1 MSISIRLAA
10 VEDIPAL
17 QELITASVRVLS
29 APYYDFGQIESALIH
44 VFSVDSRLIQDETY
58 FVAESE
64 GQIVGCGGW
73 SKRLS
78 LFRGDQAKS
87 DQVDDLLQ
95 PVKDAARLR
104 AFYVH
109 PEWSRRGIGRQI
121 VTTCEIGAKEAV
133 LAKQDATRSCLSLSK
148 HMEKPR
154 ALRQAQGER
163 NNVLRANGNNVNKTK
178 GEPHSASRRARGKGG
193 RNGRAGARGKGA
205 ALAVPG
211 WAGGMAHG

>member
-17 QELITASVRVLS
+17 QELISVSVRVLS
-29 APYYDFGQIESALIH
+29 APYYDCRQIESALIH
-44 VFSVDSRLIQDETY
+44 VFSADRQLIQDETY
-58 FVAESE
+58 FVAECE

-121 VTTCEIGAKEAV
+121 VTTCEIGAKEAGFRKLELV
-133 LAKQDATRSCLSLSK
+133 ATLPGEPLYSAMGYSRIEPYEIPLPDGQSLPAFR
-148 HMEKPR
+148 MEKR
-154 ALRQAQGER
+154 
-163 NNVLRANGNNVNKTK
+163 
-178 GEPHSASRRARGKGG
+178 
-193 RNGRAGARGKGA
+193 
-205 ALAVPG
+205 LA
-211 WAGGMAHG
+211 